1 MNNGFIMIRQRL
13 LSLCLASAASCLSS
27 TCAFGQA
34 VGAHGDDFLYRVMA
48 GDTLGE
54 LATRYT
60 SGWSNWTTLQ
70 SLNHVQD
77 QARLPIGQVLKIP
90 FALIPELPSAAD
102 VSYIAGQA
110 ALDGQPL
117 RLSSPVAEG
126 QTVSTEAD
134 GFVTL
139 KLADGSVL
147 SIPASSTM
155 AVKRLRVFK
164 GTGLIDVKVDVDKG
178 ALESQVAP
186 KHEGVGRFEVRT
198 PVSITGVRGTRFRVH
213 FSPTQG
219 ARSEV
224 VQGVAGVEASHS
236 ADVMLKAKQGM
247 AVDSSGASLGVRD
260 LLPAPLLPKPK
271 DGGGSMTIEPVA
283 GASGYLV
290 RVAED
295 PDGTKMVSS
304 RLFPTS
310 QIDYA
315 APGPG
320 TYYLLVRAVDDVGL
334 GGLDAK
340 QEFAGKSVLQGYGG
354 APVLSG
360 YGQPILVSDY

>member
-1 MNNGFIMIRQRL
+1 MTRRHFF
-13 LSLCLASAASCLSS
+13 SLCAVSAALCLSS
-27 TCAFGQA
+27 TTAFGQA

-48 GDTLGE
+48 GDTLGD

-60 SGWSNWTTLQ
+60 SGWSTWTTLQ

-90 FALIPELPSAAD
+90 FSLIPELPSTAD
-102 VSYIAGQA
+102 VSYMAGQA
-110 ALDGQPL
+110 ALDGRPL
-117 RLSSPVAEG
+117 RLSSSVAEG
-126 QTVSTEAD
+126 QAVSTQAD

-147 SIPASSTM
+147 SLPASSTM
-155 AVKRLRVFK
+155 VVKRLRVFK
-164 GTGLIDVKVDVDKG
+164 GTGLIDIKVEVG
-178 ALESQVAP
+178 QGTLESHVAP

-198 PVSITGVRGTRFRVH
+198 PVSVTGVRGTRFRVH
-213 FSPTQG
+213 FSSSQG

-224 VQGVAGVEASHS
+224 VQGVAGVEAPHG

-247 AVDSSGASLGVRD
+247 AVDASGASLGVRE
-260 LLPAPLLPKPK
+260 LLPAPLLSKPA
-271 DGGGSMTIEPVA
+271 DGGGSMTIAPVE

-304 RLFPTS
+304 KLFS
-310 QIDYA
+310 SNRIDYA

-320 TYYLLVRAVDDVGL
+320 TYYLLVRAVDNIGL
-334 GGLDAK
+334 GGLDAR
-340 QEFAGKSVLQGYGG
+340 QAFAGKPVLQGYGG

-360 YGQPILVSDY
+360 YGLPILVSDY